1 MRKGLVENLA
11 EVSIR
16 AVFRAYSSELTYLA
30 LQEGNVR
37 GMLLV
42 EEFSSEDANKLDAA
56 VKEIR
61 TLIATAADKFAD
73 ASEVWSK
80 PFGEFEAFMTDMPDA
95 VEIVNLI
102 QGGDADKLGKMT
114 ADYTKKLQTVAG
126 DIAALIGA
134 IGAVQKDLANFKD
147 AVGENG
153 AQTIGELAGQ
163 EGGEF
168 PPLDKLDAG
177 IQKAYQIPGWFDK
190 IWASGSKAAEEE
202 SGGGFFK
209 KAMAFIGGLFKSDK
223 SGRVVDAGLIAD
235 AIKATPYDVFM
246 GVDLSDV
253 QTSLESATEV
263 AGEETTQATAAAQT
277 AAGGDDGVTDA
288 GEGDADPSDDIEA
301 AAKEPEAPG
310 VAISN
315 ALDAWYDGLAAESQK
330 TIKAKGRYDALKT
343 GINDTLDGLSKTV
356 EKEVGNAVGAWRK
369 EHEESMGRRFSKK
382 NMDALQSM
390 IPKLASTMMQKKE
403 ESVGQ
408 FTVGTIHRAVYRYLD
423 NTYRNDRILFESA
436 RWSRLAGIGEDDER
450 C

>member
-1 MRKGLVENLA
+1 MRRGLVENLA
-11 EVSIR
+11 EISVC

-30 LQEGNVR
+30 LQEGQVR

-56 VKEIR
+56 VKEIKA
-61 TLIATAADKFAD
+61 LVAAATDKFAD
-73 ASEVWSK
+73 AAEVWSK
-80 PFGEFEAFMTDMPDA
+80 PFGEFDTFMTDMPDA
-95 VEIVNLI
+95 AEIVTLI

-126 DIAALIGA
+126 DIAALIA
-134 IGAVQKDLANFKD
+134 AVGAVQKDLANFKD

-168 PPLDKLDAG
+168 PALDKLDAG
-177 IQKAYQIPGWFDK
+177 IQQAYQIPGWFDK
-190 IWASGSKAAEEE
+190 IWAAGSKAAEQE
-202 SGGGFFK
+202 SEGGFFK

-223 SGRVVDAGLIAD
+223 SGRVVDASLIAD
-235 AIKATPYDVFM
+235 AIKQTPYDVFM

-263 AGEETTQATAAAQT
+263 AGEETTQATSAAQS
-277 AAGGDDGVTDA
+277 AAGGADGVTDA
-288 GEGDADPSDDIEA
+288 GEGDADPSDEIET

-310 VAISN
+310 VAVSN

-330 TIKAKGRYDALKT
+330 TIKANGRYDALKT
-343 GINDTLDGLSKTV
+343 GINDTLDGLSKAV

-369 EHEESMGRRFSKK
+369 EHEEAMGRRFSKK
-382 NMDALQSM
+382 NMDALQAM

-403 ESVGQ
+403 ESVGR
-408 FTVGTIHRAVYRYLD
+408 FTVGTVHRAVYRYLD
-423 NTYRNDRILFESA
+423 ASHRSDKILFEST
-436 RWSRLAGIGEDDER
+436 RWGQLAGVGEDNE
-450 C
+450 

>member
-11 EVSIR
+11 EISVRS
-16 AVFRAYSSELTYLA
+16 VFRAYSSELTYLA
-30 LQEGNVR
+30 LQEGQVR

-42 EEFSSEDANKLDAA
+42 EEFSNEDANKLDAA
-56 VKEIR
+56 VKEIKA
-61 TLIATAADKFAD
+61 LVTAATDKFAD
-73 ASEVWSK
+73 AREVWSK

-95 VEIVNLI
+95 VEIVTLI

-126 DIAALIGA
+126 DIAALIA
-134 IGAVQKDLANFKD
+134 AVGAVQKDLANFKD

-177 IQKAYQIPGWFDK
+177 IQQAYQIPGWFDK
-190 IWASGSKAAEEE
+190 IWAAGSKAAEQE
-202 SGGGFFK
+202 SEGGFFQ

-223 SGRVVDAGLIAD
+223 SGRVVDASLIAD
-235 AIKATPYDVFM
+235 AIKQTPYDVFM

-263 AGEETTQATAAAQT
+263 AGEETTQATSAAQSV
-277 AAGGDDGVTDA
+277 AGGDDGVADA
-288 GEGDADPSDDIEA
+288 GEGDADPSDEIET

-330 TIKAKGRYDALKT
+330 TIKANGRYDALKT
-343 GINDTLDGLSKTV
+343 GINDTLDGLSKAV

-369 EHEESMGRRFSKK
+369 EHEEAMGRRFSKK
-382 NMDALQSM
+382 NMDTLQAM

-403 ESVGQ
+403 ESIGR
-408 FTVGTIHRAVYRYLD
+408 FTVGTVHRAVYRYLD
-423 NTYRNDRILFESA
+423 ASHRSDKILFEST
-436 RWSRLAGIGEDDER
+436 RWGQLAGVGEDNE
-450 C
+450 